1 VLSSKAKRAEWFLQV
16 LRDQGVTITATT
28 KVLDLGCGAGKLVQA
43 ARENGYD
50 FHGCGLGLRDA
61 HTDADAGLVAAGI
74 LRDIDLNPYRL
85 PFDDDTFDV
94 VISDQVF
101 EHVMDYPTTL
111 REAQRVMKPGGAFL
125 HVFPA
130 RYMPIE
136 PHVHVPLGTLLR
148 QRWWLR
154 TWALVGIRNEF
165 QATLSAREACE
176 ANFRYLTT
184 HTNYLTKRQL
194 RDQFGQYYTDVRFVE
209 GAFLQNRPRGGA
221 LARLTKRLP
230 LLPDVYSAVGNRVA
244 FGRRAAVRAPDT
256 A

>member
-1 VLSSKAKRAEWFLQV
+1 MTQRYPFPLRYLFQAEEGKYAALNTGIHSALGSIIAATDDDARFEVDWLERAA
-16 LRDQGVTITATT
+16 D
-28 KVLDLGCGAGKLVQA
+28 
-43 ARENGYD
+43 
-50 FHGCGLGLRDA
+50 GLRRYDC
-61 HTDADAGLVAAGI
+61 DFVGGPVRPLWGG
-74 LRDIDLNPYRL
+74 P
-85 PFDDDTFDV
+85 
-94 VISDQVF
+94 
-101 EHVMDYPTTL
+101 
-111 REAQRVMKPGGAFL
+111 KP
-125 HVFPA
+125 V
-130 RYMPIE
+130 
-136 PHVHVPLGTLLR
+136 
-148 QRWWLR
+148 WLR